1 MLIDNRMQYWKDVIF
16 PKMNYSYNTV
26 LVKIPTGFFF
36 FCFLYDQ
43 LILNCVRENKVQE
56 CALAGV
62 APRIEHGP
70 ENQRAA
76 GSIPS
81 QGICLDCGLGPQ

>member
-1 MLIDNRMQYWKDVIF
+1 MIQYIT
-16 PKMNYSYNTV
+16 Y
-26 LVKIPTGFFF
+26 IPTQIYK
-36 FCFLYDQ
+36 L
-43 LILNCVRENKVQE
+43 
-56 CALAGV
+56 ALAGV
-62 APRIEHGP
+62 AQWIERGP